1 MNGSFH
7 ATKSLVPSRAASMPT
22 MPLGEQFAAGLLDI
36 EFARDDALDFLV
48 DQVMPAVREFA
59 ARGDID
65 HQTDLLSGYFL
76 ELLSLGAP
84 TPGGLGSGLYA
95 LYGCVHW
102 KPVGSHEQ
110 AGSTLSVR
118 NGESCSSGPRR
129 TASARFRERAAHQH
143 GAARLT
149 AMPRP
154 EVARSMR

>member
-1 MNGSFH
+1 MLSKGADRSAVKVGHQRPVMNGSFH

-84 TPGGLGSGLYA
+84 TPGGVGRCVVCAVRVRA
-95 LYGCVHW
+95 LEAGRIPRTGRQHTVGQERRELLQWSAPYG
-102 KPVGSHEQ
+102 VG
-110 AGSTLSVR
+110 AV
-118 NGESCSSGPRR
+118 
-129 TASARFRERAAHQH
+129 
-143 GAARLT
+143 
-149 AMPRP
+149 
-154 EVARSMR
+154 